1 MMCKVHIKPKDRGLS
16 LLIEVDEK
24 LYETKDDNG
33 QEVVIVAKS
42 VQEANSFASDHFG
55 SVQFKLS
62 EIDMGQSV

>member
-1 MMCKVHIKPKDRGLS
+1 MKVHIKPKDRGSS
-16 LLIEVDEK
+16 LLIEDDEK
-24 LYETKDDNG
+24 LYEAKDDSG

-42 VQEANSFASDHFG
+42 EQEANSCASEHFG